1 MPTSTSAEATE
12 VAAEAAAPAPK
23 ARTLSARP
31 RLKAAVVAE
40 PEAAAE
46 EAAPAPAPKRATK
59 ATAASAPAAAPAPA
73 PSGKGSQN
81 LQDQFLNH
89 LRKNKTP
96 VTMFLV
102 KGVKLQGIVTWF
114 DNFSILLRRDGQ
126 SQLVY
131 KHAVSTIMPST
142 PIDTRLFGT
151 TEGNKKARLL
161 QDVFLASIR
170 AAAVQVTM
178 FLVNGVMLQ
187 GRVAAYDLFCMMLER
202 EGYVQLAYKHAVST
216 IQPVTPVDLTG
227 EWDGEE
233 ETDA

>member
-1 MPTSTSAEATE
+1 MAG
-12 VAAEAAAPAPK
+12 
-23 ARTLSARP
+23 RTLTARP
-31 RLKAAVVAE
+31 RPE
-40 PEAAAE
+40 PET
-46 EAAPAPAPKRATK
+46 PPTIQ
-59 ATAASAPAAAPAPA
+59 TSSSAPVAVGTSA
-73 PSGKGSQN
+73 GKGQN
-81 LQDQFLNH
+81 LQDQFLNL

-131 KHAVSTIMPST
+131 KHAISTIMPSV
-142 PIDTRLFGT
+142 PIDSRQFLTA
-151 TEGNKKARLL
+151 EGGKKMRLL
-161 QDVFLASIR
+161 QDVFLSSVR
-170 AAAVQVTM
+170 SAAVQVTM

-187 GRVAAYDLFCMMLER
+187 GRVAAYDLFCMLLER

-227 EWDGEE
+227 EDEE
-233 ETDA
+233 SE